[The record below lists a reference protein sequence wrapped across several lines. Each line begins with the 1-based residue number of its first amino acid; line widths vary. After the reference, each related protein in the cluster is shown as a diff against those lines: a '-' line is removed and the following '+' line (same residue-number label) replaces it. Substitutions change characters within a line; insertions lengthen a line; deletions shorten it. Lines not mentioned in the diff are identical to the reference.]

1 MEQSPSSHSRL
12 PEPLK
17 VLHLVASLDIGGLE
31 RVVWD
36 LARLTD
42 RSRFEPAVMCL
53 DHAGTTAPRFE
64 SARIPLEVLNREGK
78 SLWVSVLLLA
88 RRLRGL
94 RLDVLHTH
102 NMKAHLLGTLA
113 AVLARTPAVVNTK
126 HGHVFPKTLLASLV
140 NRLAVGHCRRIVA
153 VSSDTASRAIEVE
166 RLPSR
171 KVVVIR
177 NGVDLAAHT
186 PPEMRAPGAST
197 RVIHVARLSPEKD
210 QGTLLHAA
218 RLVADQVPEF
228 HLDVVGDGPVRG
240 RLEAVV
246 AELGLGAHVTLLGA
260 RDDVPDLL
268 QRAGTFVL
276 SSTVEGISMTLLEA
290 MAAALPVVATNVG
303 GNSEVVVEGE
313 TGFLVPPA
321 DPALLARALLA
332 LIRDPKRARQLGA
345 SGRRRVEESFDLRA
359 VVRTYE
365 RLYCEILDRH

>member
-1 MEQSPSSHSRL
+1 M
-12 PEPLK
+12 
-17 VLHLVASLDIGGLE
+17 
-31 RVVWD
+31 
-36 LARLTD
+36 
-42 RSRFEPAVMCL
+42 
-53 DHAGTTAPRFE
+53 GTTAPRFE

-88 RRLRGL
+88 RRLRDL

-102 NMKAHLLGTLA
+102 NVKAHLLGTLA

-126 HGHVFPKTLLASLV
+126 HGHVFPKTLGLPGQPARGRPLPA
-140 NRLAVGHCRRIVA
+140 NRGGLVGHGQPRDRGRAPAFSEGCGDTKRRGFGGPH
-153 VSSDTASRAIEVE
+153 SSET
-166 RLPSR
+166 
-171 KVVVIR
+171 
-177 NGVDLAAHT
+177 
-186 PPEMRAPGAST
+186 RAPGAST

-240 RLEAVV
+240 RLDAVV

-290 MAAALPVVATNVG
+290 MATALPVVATNVG

-345 SGRRRVEESFDLRA
+345 SGRRRVEESFDLRV

-365 RLYCEILDRH
+365 RLYCEILDRAV